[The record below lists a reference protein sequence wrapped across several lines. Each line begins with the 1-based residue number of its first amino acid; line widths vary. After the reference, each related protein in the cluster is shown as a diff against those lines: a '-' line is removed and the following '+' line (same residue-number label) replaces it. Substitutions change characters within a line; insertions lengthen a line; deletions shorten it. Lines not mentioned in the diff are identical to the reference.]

1 MSTIDEVRLKH
12 FWALNNK
19 FMTAMEEFKDNSE
32 DERAWPIIDARP
44 YEIMDA
50 DVDNKEK
57 AKALDYVLNEIFR
70 VHPRSHFAY
79 CQVLEKRLDYT
90 EKYDDVAL
98 QRISKEAYSHRGD
111 GTSELYKKI
120 IAGAFKKAKRKTG
133 FPNAK
138 TAKEYLKQEKAKEI
152 KDDLLLLKNY
162 IDDPFYD
169 PVQKLS
175 KVKDALEMLK
185 EEKYL
190 GPIQSNESKQSF
202 CEYAVRVCSEELHDT
217 KTADEYSAKAFD
229 FKRRAANAKRK
240 WAQRRNLWTNA
251 QEQKFL
257 QEFRSDGG
265 RR

>member
-1 MSTIDEVRLKH
+1 MSKLDEIRMKH
-12 FWALNNK
+12 FWSLNKK
-19 FMTAMEEFKDNSE
+19 FVVAMEEFKDNSE

-50 DVDNKEK
+50 DAGNAQK
-57 AKALDYVLNEIFR
+57 AKAFDYVLNEISR
-70 VHPRSHFAY
+70 VHPRAHFAY
-79 CQVLEKRLDYT
+79 CQALEKRLDYT
-90 EKYDDVAL
+90 ERYNDSAL
-98 QRISKEAYSHRGD
+98 QRISKEAYFHRGD

-120 IAGAFKKAKRKTG
+120 IAKAFQKAKVKTG

-138 TAKEYLKQEKAKEI
+138 IARDYLKQEKAKEI
-152 KDDLLLLKNY
+152 KDDLTLLQNQ
-162 IDDPFYD
+162 IDDPFGD
-169 PVQKLS
+169 PVQKLN
-175 KVKDALEMLK
+175 KVKEALAMLK
-185 EEKYL
+185 KEKYL

-202 CEYAVRVCSEELHDT
+202 CEDAVRICREELFDT
-217 KTADEYSAKAFD
+217 KTADEYLAKAFD

-240 WAQRRNLWTNA
+240 WAQRRNLWTNE